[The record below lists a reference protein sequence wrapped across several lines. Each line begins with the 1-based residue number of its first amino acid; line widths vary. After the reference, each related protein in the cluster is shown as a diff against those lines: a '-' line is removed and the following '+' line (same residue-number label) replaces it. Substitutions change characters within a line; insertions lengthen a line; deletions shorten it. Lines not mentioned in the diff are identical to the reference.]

1 MVLFFAVLGQSL
13 FSGMTREPI
22 DMMNVQSWILL
33 LSFGLVLAPPA
44 AAADPA
50 VVLSPAEEQLA
61 VQIGFE
67 KDILLLVKAA
77 TGHSLHRLSGYDED
91 EYQIMA
97 NGFVASVIRSQSE
110 QVLWSLRERLRPRKY
125 MVFLIESVNA
135 LKTDKIAIIKGTDP
149 YDILTIMHT
158 NGDDDDLSH
167 EDVTEK
173 LREWGKQ
180 CPFEII
186 GAENDWVEIEFRT
199 LPGDVKAFVEEVYE
213 FSPDAVGE
221 GTANAA
227 RLIKEI
233 SATKRLML
241 WWE

>member
-1 MVLFFAVLGQSL
+1 MKH
-13 FSGMTREPI
+13 
-22 DMMNVQSWILL
+22 VQSWILC

-67 KDILLLVKAA
+67 KDILLLVKEA

-91 EYQIMA
+91 EYQIIA
-97 NGFVASVIRSQSE
+97 NGFVATVVRSRSE
-110 QVLWSLRERLRPRKY
+110 QVLWSLRERLTPRKY
-125 MVFLIESVNA
+125 MIFLIESINA
-135 LKTDKIAIIKGTDP
+135 LRMDKIAVIKGTDP

-167 EDVTEK
+167 EDVMEK
-173 LREWGKQ
+173 LREWGKH

-186 GAENDWVEIEFRT
+186 GAENDWVEIEFRIMPRD
-199 LPGDVKAFVEEVYE
+199 LKAFVEEVYE

-233 SATKRLML
+233 GATKRLML

>member
-1 MVLFFAVLGQSL
+1 MK
-13 FSGMTREPI
+13 
-22 DMMNVQSWILL
+22 NVQSWILC
-33 LSFGLVLAPPA
+33 LSFVLVPAPPA

-50 VVLSPAEEQLA
+50 ALLSPAEEHLA

-67 KDILLLVKAA
+67 KDILLLVKEV

-97 NGFVASVIRSQSE
+97 NGFVATVVKSQSD
-110 QVLWSLRERLRPRKY
+110 QVLWSLRERLKPRKY
-125 MVFLIESVNA
+125 MAFLIESINA
-135 LKTDKIAIIKGTDP
+135 LKTDKLAIIKGTDP
-149 YDILTIMHT
+149 YDILAIMHT
-158 NGDDDDLSH
+158 NGDVDDLSH
-167 EDVTEK
+167 EDVMER

-199 LPGDVKAFVEEVYE
+199 LPGNLKAFVEEVYE